1 MAVSPSIRDPRL
13 NSAECITEGHEPDI
27 IGTGHSWRIITVLVC
42 SLLFSVLSGP
52 LLAFFAMQYRESQPK
67 IKQKTIH
74 FLCGFLLFTFIALF
88 FIKEAIVHGHDKVNV
103 PWYIKVIHPIP
114 VIISVGGVVFLCTCC
129 SCGAESYGTDGV
141 KIEAIVY
148 IICANLKAY
157 HFCWLIVGIMLN
169 SIWGLAALLVVCLV
183 IGVCTYSVY
192 NFYCSTENTSPRNRP
207 QGSVNENGNRSRQNV
222 EAGSTPTGNTDDTSS
237 NNNGDSYCAQSFFS
251 CLAGFLAVCCLIV
264 VVILTAQSYNGRET
278 ADEVLKD
285 AVLYFIS
292 VSFSWLYWKNHA
304 PKSITAATTQTGQ
317 SCDST
322 TEETLL

>member
-42 SLLFSVLSGP
+42 SFLFSVLSGP
-52 LLAFFAMQYRESQPK
+52 LLAFFAMQYRETQPK
-67 IKQKTIH
+67 IKQNTIH

-88 FIKEAIVHGHDKVNV
+88 FIKEGIVHGHDKVNV
-103 PWYIKVIHPIP
+103 PWYVEVIHPIP
-114 VIISVGGVVFLCTCC
+114 VIISVGVVVFLCTCC

-141 KIEAIVY
+141 KIEAIAY
-148 IICANLKAY
+148 IICANLTAY

-169 SIWGLAALLVVCLV
+169 PIWGLAALLVVCLV
-183 IGVCTYSVY
+183 IGGYTYAVY
-192 NFYCSTENTSPRNRP
+192 NYFCSTNSMNELNEL
-207 QGSVNENGNRSRQNV
+207 QGFENENATGTYKSR
-222 EAGSTPTGNTDDTSS
+222 
-237 NNNGDSYCAQSFFS
+237 CQSFFS

-292 VSFSWLYWKNHA
+292 VSFSWLYWKNHVSKSTNDRDSSR
-304 PKSITAATTQTGQ
+304 PLVDVTHSSIT
-317 SCDST
+317 
-322 TEETLL
+322 